1 MAAAPAASS
10 SHPPAPLLL
19 AGKLAL
25 VTGAASGIGR
35 AIAVAYAA
43 AGARV
48 AVTDLALDACA
59 ETLAAARAARASRA
73 GDGPG
78 AHDDADCR
86 AYALDVTDAAA
97 VQALAER
104 IGAEMGDIDILV
116 NNAGVIVREGIESP
130 RVRDNVR
137 RMIDVNYLGA
147 FDVIHAFLPAL
158 KRTRGSIV
166 NIASVA
172 ALRGQRGAVGYS
184 ASKGALRLLTQ
195 SLAADLARDG
205 IRVNAIAPGVID
217 TPMTEATRSD
227 PKRLQGFLARI
238 PAGRLGQPGE
248 IAGPAVFLAS
258 DLASYVTGTILPVD
272 GGLQA
277 S

>member
-1 MAAAPAASS
+1 MTAAAGSS
-10 SHPPAPLLL
+10 SGPSLL

-59 ETLAAARAARASRA
+59 HTLAAARAAGVARPSDNAGA
-73 GDGPG
+73 GDS
-78 AHDDADCR
+78 DAVCR

-97 VQALAER
+97 VQALAGR
-104 IGAEMGDIDILV
+104 IGAELGDIDILV
-116 NNAGVIVREGIESP
+116 NNAGVIVREGIDSP

-137 RMIDVNYLGA
+137 RMIAVNYLGA

-158 KRTRGSIV
+158 RRRRGTIV

-217 TPMTEATRSD
+217 TPMTEATRND

-248 IAGPAVFLAS
+248 IAAPAVFLAS
-258 DLASYVTGTILPVD
+258 DMASYVSGTILPVD